1 MVIFKEINIKNC
13 LYYFLL
19 NDVINIKNFEP
30 NILSMDKISFKSSD
44 SVIYNINYI
53 SHVNIDNEYLSC
65 LIFNN
70 IGGYIKESNGDKY
83 LVFAFTD
90 KSKEVLTKYTKL

>member
-30 NILSMDKISFKSSD
+30 NILSMDKTSFKSSD

-65 LIFNN
+65 LIFDNVD
-70 IGGYIKESNGDKY
+70 GYIEESNGEKY
-83 LVFAFTD
+83 SVFASTR
-90 KSKEVLTKYTKL
+90 TKKY

>member
-65 LIFNN
+65 LIFDNVD
-70 IGGYIKESNGDKY
+70 GYIEESNGEKY
-83 LVFAFTD
+83 SVFASTR
-90 KSKEVLTKYTKL
+90 TKKY